1 MKKLILT
8 PNISVGPFVF
18 GTEQEEVWKIIKMEF
33 ESERNPKTER
43 SLPAYEAEYYP
54 IPNILLEFKERKLL
68 SVSFNDDIS
77 QRYCEIYLGKEK
89 IWPRSKKK
97 FFSIFGA
104 ESFVDVYGRYF
115 HPQLSIGVDWDDDLP
130 SLLIGQPGYSTE
142 MIENYRLF
150 DIAIRLKKMTDRKEC
165 CRLINRTPQV
175 SEDGRTDCYPFGV
188 IKPEVISLTFDA
200 NNKLIKVIKKFP
212 DEYLLNIDLE

>member
-1 MKKLILT
+1 MKKLILN
-8 PNISVGPFVF
+8 PNISVGSFVF
-18 GTEQEEVWKIIKMEF
+18 GTEQEEVWKIVKREF
-33 ESERNPKTER
+33 GSERDPKTER

-77 QRYCEIYLGKEK
+77 QRYYEIYLGKEK

-97 FFSIFGA
+97 FFSIFSMD
-104 ESFVDVYGRYF
+104 SFVDVYGRYF

-130 SLLIGQPGYSTE
+130 SLLIGQPGYSAE

-150 DIAIRLKKMTDRKEC
+150 DAALAMKKGINRDEC
-165 CRLINRTPQV
+165 RILINRTPQV
-175 SEDGRTDCYPFGV
+175 SEDGRTDFYPYGV
-188 IKPEVISLTFDA
+188 IKPEVTALTFDA
-200 NNKLIKVIKKFP
+200 NDKLTNAVQTFP
-212 DEYLLNIDLE
+212 DGDIVNIL